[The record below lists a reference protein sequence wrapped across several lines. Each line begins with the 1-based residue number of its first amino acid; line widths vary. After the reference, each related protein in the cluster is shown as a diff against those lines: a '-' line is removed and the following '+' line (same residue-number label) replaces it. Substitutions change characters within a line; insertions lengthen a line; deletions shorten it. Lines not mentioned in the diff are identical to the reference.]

1 MYSKYRFNQCRSD
14 VTVISKKQVNISI
27 YFMQFL
33 VMFALLIA
41 IKHQIVVDNH
51 MKISIK
57 SFDLFSMSTYN
68 DIKYLL
74 SIACRPRTF
83 VSLTYFF
90 YNFLDIGGD
99 YMPITN
105 H

>member
-1 MYSKYRFNQCRSD
+1 MYSKFRFNQCSSD
-14 VTVISKKQVNISI
+14 VTLISKKQVNISI

-57 SFDLFSMSTYN
+57 NFG
-68 DIKYLL
+68 LL
-74 SIACRPRTF
+74 
-83 VSLTYFF
+83 V
-90 YNFLDIGGD
+90 
-99 YMPITN
+99 
-105 H
+105 